1 MRNVPGS
8 VLLTV
13 KVVISSIMPK
23 QLTANHVWCSMSC
36 QRELRKWWIKVTVKD
51 QSQGICVLKTP
62 GQAEL
67 PPAKLTLSLTI
78 SPSLTPLFTLFCP
91 KINIAQLENTSF
103 CLWKKK
109 CFSMNMSKM
118 KEGWQSVQL
127 HPCCIRD
134 VILCSHSL
142 EQRFSSCNVDTNRLG
157 SLKRQIPLQVCLV
170 CGPRFCL
177 SDTGS
182 WGTGWN
188 HSNVGDDT

>member
-103 CLWKKK
+103 CLWKKNAFLWIWAK
-109 CFSMNMSKM
+109 WRKA
-118 KEGWQSVQL
+118 
-127 HPCCIRD
+127 D
-134 VILCSHSL
+134 SL
-142 EQRFSSCNVDTNRLG
+142 SSCIPAVLG
-157 SLKRQIPLQVCLV
+157 MSSSVAIPWSSASQAVM
-170 CGPRFCL
+170 
-177 SDTGS
+177 
-182 WGTGWN
+182 
-188 HSNVGDDT
+188 